1 MLCPA
6 PASLRN
12 GQARR
17 SGRCSQRQSLAQNL
31 DTFRTTPVRDG
42 DSVLASIRF
51 DGVWKRYGSTTAVEN
66 LNLACPEGEML
77 ALLGP
82 SGCGKSSTI
91 KMAAGVEDV
100 SAGEILFGDRPVS
113 SLGPKTRNV
122 AMVFEDYALYPHMSV
137 RENVT
142 FPLTVRG
149 VPAAEVK
156 TRADEVLDLLGL
168 HQIADRGVSTL
179 SGGAQQR
186 IAIGRALI
194 RDPDLILFDEPL
206 SHLDAD
212 MKVHLRSE
220 IKRLQKL
227 TAVTSILVTHDQT
240 EATAMADRIAVMRG
254 GLLQQVGTPHELYA
268 HPANMFVARFIGE
281 PPMNLLPLREE
292 GGRLVVADSGW
303 PLPLDARLARLAERA
318 RVDEDL
324 VAGVRPEHVTI
335 RPSSADGFPAVIQYR
350 EPRGDVDVI
359 MAAPRGCRGAV
370 VAAEVPGPSR
380 YRAEDLVSVTFSVR
394 HIYLF
399 AGAGGLNL
407 DVAS

>member
-1 MLCPA
+1 M
-6 PASLRN
+6 
-12 GQARR
+12 
-17 SGRCSQRQSLAQNL
+17 
-31 DTFRTTPVRDG
+31 
-42 DSVLASIRF
+42 ASITF
-51 DGVWKRYGSTTAVEN
+51 DSVWKRYGSTNAVEN

-100 SAGEILFGDRPVS
+100 SAGEILFGARPVS
-113 SLGPKTRNV
+113 RLGPKARNV

-149 VPAAEVK
+149 LPAAEVK

-240 EATAMADRIAVMRG
+240 EATAMADRIAVMRD
-254 GLLQQVGTPHELYA
+254 GLLQQVGTPHDLYA

-281 PPMNLLPLREE
+281 PPMNLLPLRAE

-303 PLPLDARLARLAERA
+303 PLPMDERLAQLAARA
-318 RVDEDL
+318 HADETL

-335 RPSSADGFPAVIQYR
+335 RPDAEDGFPATVAYR

-359 MAAPRGCRGAV
+359 MAAPRGRRGAA

-380 YRAEDLVSVTFSVR
+380 YRADDLVSVAFSLA

-399 AGAGGLNL
+399 AGAGGRNL